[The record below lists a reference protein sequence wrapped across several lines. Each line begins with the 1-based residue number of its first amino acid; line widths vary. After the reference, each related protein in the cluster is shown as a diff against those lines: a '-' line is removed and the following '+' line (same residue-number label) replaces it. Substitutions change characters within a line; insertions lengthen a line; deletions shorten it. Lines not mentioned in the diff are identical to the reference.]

1 MRSSSLPA
9 AVLRVFPRAVR
20 LADFYPYW
28 DSVEVEDAG
37 VAART
42 LAFDVMQQL
51 VCADAQRVH
60 GNASADF
67 VRAICRWR
75 LGGLFQPTT
84 SVIADDVCASLSAAE
99 AATRRALFG
108 QQELSQRRT
117 RSFSMP
123 RTGQ

>member
-1 MRSSSLPA
+1 M
-9 AVLRVFPRAVR
+9 LRVFPHAVP

-28 DSVEVEDAG
+28 DAVEVEDAG
-37 VAART
+37 STRART

-75 LGGLFQPTT
+75 LGALFQPTT